1 MAGVGK
7 QLNSC
12 QTATSNPTK
21 KRKPS
26 TPKVSKSASVV

>member
-1 MAGVGK
+1 MAGSGK
-7 QLNSC
+7 QLNSS

-26 TPKVSKSASVV
+26 TPKASKSSSVV